1 MRYVECAVREAECC
15 AVDKVEVY
23 DTVPWRKMPLY
34 SILFLVRCFDVT
46 REPESLNDR
55 FC

>member
-1 MRYVECAVREAECC
+1 MRYVECAVLEAECC

-23 DTVPWRKMPLY
+23 DTVPWRKVPLY
-34 SILFLVRCFDVT
+34 SILFLRCFDVT